1 VLIFIAVLILCAI
14 GAEWVSLQDP
24 LAKVAYDCR
33 PSKAVVEP
41 EEPFEIITTLQ
52 NARRFPVPFIK
63 MEELLPASLEFL
75 PPIPAHRQ
83 DKGGLIRTGTL
94 YLMPRQT
101 LQRRQPA
108 LIRQRGRYFFRGATL
123 FGGDFLGIR
132 ETSKQVH
139 LSKELVVLPTTI
151 DCPLLLENLGG
162 FLGEISVNRFILED
176 PVLTLG
182 YRDYTGR
189 EPQKAISWS
198 QSARAGKLMV
208 KKYDHT
214 LELSVT
220 VILSVDSGTGDH
232 RQDPQEIE
240 HCFSIARAVCET
252 LEDRGVQYGF
262 LTNAT
267 AAGAMGCW
275 SLLEEGLGAQHF
287 YTILE
292 GLGRATYDRTQSF
305 AHLLH
310 RAAKR
315 AQQGQAHI
323 IITPAL
329 LPEFQPMINRLRD
342 LTGSQIT
349 VLAGN
354 NYKASCDPDSQEK
367 ADSKATAEER
377 KDG

>member
-1 VLIFIAVLILCAI
+1 MLIFIAVLVLCAI
-14 GAEWVSLQDP
+14 GAEWYSLQDP
-24 LAKVAYDCR
+24 LAKVTYDCR
-33 PSKAVVEP
+33 PSKDVVEP
-41 EEPFEIITTLQ
+41 GEPFEIITVLQ
-52 NARRFPVPFIK
+52 NTRRFPIPFIK
-63 MEELLPASLEFL
+63 MEELLPASMEF
-75 PPIPAHRQ
+75 PEPIPPLRQ
-83 DKGGLIRTGTL
+83 EKGGLVRTGTL

-108 LIRQRGRYFFRGATL
+108 FIRQRGRYFFRGATL

-132 ETSKQVH
+132 ESSRQYH
-139 LSKELVVLPTTI
+139 LSKELVVLPTAI

-162 FLGEISVNRFILED
+162 FLGDISVNRFILED

-189 EPQKAISWS
+189 EPQKAIGWS

-208 KKYDHT
+208 KKYDYT
-214 LELSVT
+214 MELSVT
-220 VILSVDSGTGDH
+220 VILNVDGGASTE
-232 RQDPQEIE
+232 RQDPQQIE
-240 HCFSIARAVCET
+240 HCFSMARAVCEV
-252 LEDRGVQYGF
+252 LEDRGIQYGF

-275 SLLEEGLGAQHF
+275 SLLEEGLGSRHF
-287 YTILE
+287 FTILE
-292 GLGRATYDRTQSF
+292 GLGRATYDRTQPF
-305 AHLLH
+305 AQLLH

-329 LPEFQPMINRLRD
+329 LPEFQPMIDRLRH
-342 LTGSQIT
+342 LTGSQIS

-354 NYKASCDPDSQEK
+354 EYEARQAFDLEDEAKGNSSQG
-367 ADSKATAEER
+367 ER